1 MYLCLED
8 DAVYNLILFQLRYI
22 IFTCILRANV
32 HQQSCVVK
40 MYVGCIK
47 RHQFYFLFYA
57 DLVARLSYVFRQM
70 YFLFPPFPLQ
80 KNLFYFINFFFFFMI
95 IDFFSV
101 ICGVHVCYCDMCQNA
116 TV

>member
-80 KNLFYFINFFFFFMI
+80 KNLFYFINIFFFY
-95 IDFFSV
+95 D
-101 ICGVHVCYCDMCQNA
+101 Y
-116 TV
+116 